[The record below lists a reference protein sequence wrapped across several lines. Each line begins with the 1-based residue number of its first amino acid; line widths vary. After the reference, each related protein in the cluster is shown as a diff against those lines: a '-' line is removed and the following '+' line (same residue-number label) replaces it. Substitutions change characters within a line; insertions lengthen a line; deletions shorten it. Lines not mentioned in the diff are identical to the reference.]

1 MASASDGFSK
11 SFWENWSRED
21 WCFLLPTSVS
31 FCLPLICSTSPVDRF
46 SATAPSLVIFWT
58 TFARAFRW
66 SMAVHLP
73 FRKGIRHRTAPVRF
87 WKCSG
92 KWDTPGAGRRHCP
105 GFSDAAPGSPCASS
119 CGGFPPALWPRG
131 YVRPSEG
138 EAHEPF
144 HPIRV
149 QGRVRAGVGGQVVH
163 RRRQA
168 QAPDGP
174 APVPLAEDP
183 ALRQKHIQVSGVPV
197 GCRIGGKGRGK
208 HQPRG

>member
-1 MASASDGFSK
+1 MASASAGFSK
-11 SFWENWSRED
+11 SSWENWSRED
-21 WCFLLPTSVS
+21 WRFLLPTSVS

-73 FRKGIRHRTAPVRF
+73 FHKGTRCRTALARF
-87 WKCSG
+87 WKYSG
-92 KWDTPGAGRRHCP
+92 KWDTPGVDRRHYP
-105 GFSDAAPGSPCASS
+105 EFSDAAPCSPFAQS
-119 CGGFPPALWPRG
+119 CGGFPPALLPRG
-131 YVRPSEG
+131 HVRPSEG

-149 QGRVRAGVGGQVVH
+149 QGRVRAGVWGQVVH

-183 ALRQKHIQVSGVPV
+183 ALRQKHIQVLRIPV
-197 GCRIGGKGRGK
+197 GR
-208 HQPRG
+208 

>member
-1 MASASDGFSK
+1 
-11 SFWENWSRED
+11 
-21 WCFLLPTSVS
+21 
-31 FCLPLICSTSPVDRF
+31 
-46 SATAPSLVIFWT
+46 
-58 TFARAFRW
+58 
-66 SMAVHLP
+66 MAVHLP
-73 FRKGIRHRTAPVRF
+73 SRKGTRRRTALAQF

-92 KWDTPGAGRRHCP
+92 KSDTPGVGRRRCP
-105 GFSDAAPGSPCASS
+105 GFSAAVPGSPCAGSY
-119 CGGFPPALWPRG
+119 GGFPPALWPRG

-138 EAHEPF
+138 KAHEPF

-149 QGRVRAGVGGQVVH
+149 QGRVRAGVGGQIVH

-183 ALRQKHIQVSGVPV
+183 ALRQKHIQVLRIPV
-197 GCRIGGKGRGK
+197 CRRIGGKGRGK